1 MEKETLVNL
10 VICVFCAV
18 MLLGAIV
25 VSLIFGAWWNMI
37 PGSMFGVMGYTH
49 YVDDQYGITSVRTW
63 LKSLR
68 VASK

>member
-18 MLLGAIV
+18 MLLGAIA

-37 PGSMFGVMGYTH
+37 PGSMFGVMGYIH